1 MELTGVGGRR
11 TGQEK
16 GHRSRVEVDDEL
28 REKGRHSE
36 EGTGFLRGAQVVMS
50 SI

>member
-16 GHRSRVEVDDEL
+16 GHRSRMEVDDEL
-28 REKGRHSE
+28 RERGDTLKKGRAS
-36 EGTGFLRGAQVVMS
+36 
-50 SI
+50 